1 MLALPGAGQSAA
13 QVQTGPI
20 DEPRG
25 QEQRAPQVSKGARAI
40 REQREKCSTR
50 WSVNADALFAPNR
63 WTLNPDAAET
73 LDVLGP
79 RIAKSGKH
87 PAHIDVYTAASE
99 SAGENRDVAQRRA
112 LTVRTW
118 LVDSG
123 FLPKDTSM
131 DGFSG
136 QAANAGQTRP
146 STAPGSRTRHSA
158 HGDNNGTVIIAIE
171 LCSNNP

>member
-1 MLALPGAGQSAA
+1 M
-13 QVQTGPI
+13 QTAPI
-20 DEPRG
+20 DQPRG
-25 QEQRAPQVSKGARAI
+25 QEQPARPLVRGAKAI
-40 REQREKCSTR
+40 QEQHEKCFTR
-50 WSVNADALFAPNR
+50 WSVNADALFTPNR

-87 PAHIDVYTAASE
+87 PAHIEVYTAASE
-99 SAGENRDVAQRRA
+99 SEGENRDVAERRA

-136 QAANAGQTRP
+136 QAANARQTHT
-146 STAPGSRTRHSA
+146 STAPGIRARHSP
-158 HGDNNGTVIIAIE
+158 HGDNNGTVNVAIE
-171 LCSNNP
+171 LCPQNP